1 MKNTKTISKL
11 AMFVATLAVGATIA
25 SIHVAAHADS
35 WDTAPTTGATYNPN
49 NTQSDLDVLA
59 AMNSYKPSAQDK
71 AEMDAIDAS
80 YKKHDDETGITKEQ
94 ETGYGPN
101 VKTKQI
107 IRTLDTHKV
116 ISSSNKTSVAQKKTT
131 KKVVKKHVAKK
142 KVAKKAHKKV
152 VKKAKAKKL
161 FRIRVKAHKIYAY
174 KTIKLHKAGRKAEYK
189 GTKLNVYKIVKK
201 GHKTYYKVYGGR
213 VITAN
218 KHFVTKIAK

>member
-11 AMFVATLAVGATIA
+11 AMFVATLAAGATIA

-35 WDTAPTTGATYNPN
+35 WTTAPQSGFSYVSGATDEDKKI
-49 NTQSDLDVLA
+49 TQELRNSKSD
-59 AMNSYKPSAQDK
+59 NQAQI
-71 AEMDAIDAS
+71 DAIDKS
-80 YKKHDDETGITKEQ
+80 YAEHDSTPYMVAMQDGKSIPATKVKDNTKK
-94 ETGYGPN
+94 P
-101 VKTKQI
+101 
-107 IRTLDTHKV
+107 
-116 ISSSNKTSVAQKKTT
+116 STSTKKTT

-142 KVAKKAHKKV
+142 KVAKKARKKV

-218 KHFVTKIAK
+218 KSAVSVIPETMVQK

>member
-11 AMFVATLAVGATIA
+11 AMFVATLAAGATIA
-25 SIHVAAHADS
+25 SIHVAAHAD
-35 WDTAPTTGATYNPN
+35 TLYPN
-49 NTQSDLDVLA
+49 GTPSQS
-59 AMNSYKPSAQDK
+59 AMDALQAMENYKPSAKDEATIK
-71 AEMDAIDAS
+71 AIEKAS
-80 YKKHDDETGITKEQ
+80 DEHDEKTGITKEQ
-94 ETGYGPN
+94 ETGYSSNSAPAKH
-101 VKTKQI
+101 V
-107 IRTLDTHKV
+107 IRTLDSHKV
-116 ISSSNKTSVAQKKTT
+116 ISYNNKTSVAQKKTT
-131 KKVVKKHVAKK
+131 K

-213 VITAN
+213 VITAS

>member
-11 AMFVATLAVGATIA
+11 AMFVATLAAGATIA
-25 SIHVAAHADS
+25 SVHVAAHADTL
-35 WDTAPTTGATYNPN
+35 WAQGT
-49 NTQSDLDVLA
+49 TQSDIDAVN
-59 AMNSYKPSAQDK
+59 AMNNYKPSAKDK

-116 ISSSNKTSVAQKKTT
+116 ISSSNKTSVAQKSNKKT
-131 KKVVKKHVAKK
+131 VAKK
-142 KVAKKAHKKV
+142 KVAKKV

-161 FRIRVKAHKIYAY
+161 FTVKVKAHKIYAY

-201 GHKTYYKVYGGR
+201 GHKRFYKVYGGR

-218 KHFVTKIAK
+218 KSAVSVIPETMVQK

>member
-11 AMFVATLAVGATIA
+11 AMFVATLAAGATIA

-35 WDTAPTTGATYNPN
+35 WDTAPSSTGIGFANDADKKTYEELKNSK
-49 NTQSDLDVLA
+49 SD
-59 AMNSYKPSAQDK
+59 NQAQI
-71 AEMDAIDAS
+71 DAIDKS
-80 YKKHDDETGITKEQ
+80 YAEHDSTPYMVAMQDGKSL
-94 ETGYGPN
+94 P
-101 VKTKQI
+101 
-107 IRTLDTHKV
+107 
-116 ISSSNKTSVAQKKTT
+116 SSKDKAANKTSVAQKKTT
-131 KKVVKKHVAKK
+131 KKVVKKHVAK
-142 KVAKKAHKKV
+142 KKV

-189 GTKLNVYKIVKK
+189 GAKLNVYKIVKK

>member
-1 MKNTKTISKL
+1 MKSTKNVSKF
-11 AMFVATLAVGATIA
+11 AMVVATLAAGATIA
-25 SIHVAAHADS
+25 SVHVAAHADS
-35 WDTAPTTGATYNPN
+35 WDTGEMTSGYAPGVTDADKKIV
-49 NTQSDLDVLA
+49 QELKDS
-59 AMNSYKPSAQDK
+59 KPDNQAQL
-71 AEMDAIDAS
+71 DAIDNS
-80 YKKHDDETGITKEQ
+80 YAKHDSQPQMAITQTNHYVTPAK
-94 ETGYGPN
+94 N
-101 VKTKQI
+101 
-107 IRTLDTHKV
+107 
-116 ISSSNKTSVAQKKTT
+116 TSTKKTA

-213 VITAN
+213 VITSDPKYVTTIN
-218 KHFVTKIAK
+218 K

>member
-11 AMFVATLAVGATIA
+11 AMFVATLAAGATIA
-25 SIHVAAHADS
+25 SIHVAAHAD
-35 WDTAPTTGATYNPN
+35 TLYPN
-49 NTQSDLDVLA
+49 GTPSQS
-59 AMNSYKPSAQDK
+59 AMDALQAMENYKPSAKDEATIK
-71 AEMDAIDAS
+71 AIEKAS
-80 YKKHDDETGITKEQ
+80 DEHDEKTGITKEQ
-94 ETGYGPN
+94 ETGYSSNSAPAKH
-101 VKTKQI
+101 V
-107 IRTLDTHKV
+107 IRTLDSHKV
-116 ISSSNKTSVAQKKTT
+116 ISYNNKTSVAQKKTT
-131 KKVVKKHVAKK
+131 K

>member
-1 MKNTKTISKL
+1 MKNTKTISKF
-11 AMFVATLAVGATIA
+11 AMFVATLAAGATIA

-35 WDTAPTTGATYNPN
+35 LWAPGVTDADKKIVQELKNSK
-49 NTQSDLDVLA
+49 SD
-59 AMNSYKPSAQDK
+59 NQAQL
-71 AEMDAIDAS
+71 DAIDKSFAE
-80 YKKHDDETGITKEQ
+80 HDTQPDMIITQTNHYVTPDK
-94 ETGYGPN
+94 
-101 VKTKQI
+101 
-107 IRTLDTHKV
+107 
-116 ISSSNKTSVAQKKTT
+116 KTSVAQKKTT

>member
-11 AMFVATLAVGATIA
+11 AMFVATLAAGATIA
-25 SIHVAAHADS
+25 SIHVAAHADVLY
-35 WDTAPTTGATYNPN
+35 APGLT
-49 NTQSDLDVLA
+49 D
-59 AMNSYKPSAQDK
+59 
-71 AEMDAIDAS
+71 
-80 YKKHDDETGITKEQ
+80 
-94 ETGYGPN
+94 
-101 VKTKQI
+101 
-107 IRTLDTHKV
+107 
-116 ISSSNKTSVAQKKTT
+116 AQKKEADDVMNSVSDNQAQIDAINNSYAKHDSQPQMAITQTNHYVTPSTT
-131 KKVVKKHVAKK
+131 SKNTSTKKTAKKVVKKTVAKK

-161 FRIRVKAHKIYAY
+161 FTVKVKAHKIYAY

>member
-11 AMFVATLAVGATIA
+11 AMFVATLAAGATIA

-35 WDTAPTTGATYNPN
+35 WDTGEMTSGYAPGVTDADKKIAQELQNSK
-49 NTQSDLDVLA
+49 SD
-59 AMNSYKPSAQDK
+59 NQAQI
-71 AEMDAIDAS
+71 DAIDKS
-80 YKKHDDETGITKEQ
+80 YAEHDSTPYMVAMQDGKSIPATKVKDNTKK
-94 ETGYGPN
+94 P
-101 VKTKQI
+101 
-107 IRTLDTHKV
+107 
-116 ISSSNKTSVAQKKTT
+116 STSTKKTT

-142 KVAKKAHKKV
+142 KVAKKARKKV

>member
-11 AMFVATLAVGATIA
+11 AMFVATLAAGATIA
-25 SIHVAAHADS
+25 SIHVAAHADTL
-35 WDTAPTTGATYNPN
+35 WAQGT
-49 NTQSDLDVLA
+49 TQSDIDAVN
-59 AMNSYKPSAQDK
+59 AMNNYKPSAQDK

-116 ISSSNKTSVAQKKTT
+116 ISSSNKTSVAQKKTA
-131 KKVVKKHVAKK
+131 KKVVKKTVAKK

>member
-1 MKNTKTISKL
+1 MKKQTKLLSKFAVLL
-11 AMFVATLAVGATIA
+11 ATLGAGATLASA
-25 SIHVAAHADS
+25 HVAAHADS
-35 WDTAPTTGATYNPN
+35 SNDGWADGVVHTGFSYVSGATDEDKKIV
-49 NTQSDLDVLA
+49 QELR
-59 AMNSYKPSAQDK
+59 NSKADNQAQ
-71 AEMDAIDAS
+71 MDAIDKSFAE
-80 YKKHDDETGITKEQ
+80 HDTQPDMIITQ
-94 ETGYGPN
+94 TNHYVTP
-101 VKTKQI
+101 
-107 IRTLDTHKV
+107 D
-116 ISSSNKTSVAQKKTT
+116 NKTSVAQKKTT

-218 KHFVTKIAK
+218 KSAVSVIPQTMVQK

>member
-11 AMFVATLAVGATIA
+11 AMFVATLAAGATIA
-25 SIHVAAHADS
+25 SVHVAAHADTL
-35 WDTAPTTGATYNPN
+35 WAQGT
-49 NTQSDLDVLA
+49 TQSDIDAVNT
-59 AMNSYKPSAQDK
+59 MNNYKPSAKDK

-116 ISSSNKTSVAQKKTT
+116 ISSSNKTSVAQKSNKKT
-131 KKVVKKHVAKK
+131 VAKK
-142 KVAKKAHKKV
+142 KVAKKV

-161 FRIRVKAHKIYAY
+161 FTVKVKAHKIYAY

-201 GHKTYYKVYGGR
+201 GHKRFYKVYGGR

-218 KHFVTKIAK
+218 KSAVSVIPETMVQK

>member
-11 AMFVATLAVGATIA
+11 AMFVATLAAGATIA
-25 SIHVAAHADS
+25 SVHVAAHADTWGTAETTGTLYIHPNDKNS
-35 WDTAPTTGATYNPN
+35 VDTANALN
-49 NTQSDLDVLA
+49 Q
-59 AMNSYKPSAQDK
+59 YKPSAQEK
-71 AEMDAIDAS
+71 AEIDAIDAS
-80 YKKHDDETGITKEQ
+80 YKKHDDETGITAGQ
-94 ETGYGPN
+94 LSGYGTHN
-101 VKTKQI
+101 KVKHV

-116 ISSSNKTSVAQKKTT
+116 ISYNNKTSVAQKKTA

-142 KVAKKAHKKV
+142 KVTKKAHKKV

-189 GTKLNVYKIVKK
+189 GAKLNVYKIVKK

>member
-11 AMFVATLAVGATIA
+11 AMFVATLAAGATIA
-25 SIHVAAHADS
+25 SIHVAAHADTL
-35 WDTAPTTGATYNPN
+35 WAQGT
-49 NTQSDLDVLA
+49 TQSDIDAVN
-59 AMNSYKPSAQDK
+59 AMNNYKPSAQDK

-131 KKVVKKHVAKK
+131 KKV
-142 KVAKKAHKKV
+142 AKKARKKV

>member
-11 AMFVATLAVGATIA
+11 AMFVATLAAGATIA
-25 SIHVAAHADS
+25 SIHVAAHAD
-35 WDTAPTTGATYNPN
+35 TLYPN
-49 NTQSDLDVLA
+49 GPLSQS
-59 AMNSYKPSAQDK
+59 AMDALQAMENYKPSAKDEATIK
-71 AEMDAIDAS
+71 AIEKAS
-80 YKKHDDETGITKEQ
+80 DEHDEKTGITKEQ
-94 ETGYGPN
+94 ETGYSSNSAPAKH
-101 VKTKQI
+101 V
-107 IRTLDTHKV
+107 IRTLDSHKV
-116 ISSSNKTSVAQKKTT
+116 ISYNNKTSVAQKKTT

>member
-35 WDTAPTTGATYNPN
+35 WDTGEMTSGYAPGVTDADKKIVQELKNSK
-49 NTQSDLDVLA
+49 SD
-59 AMNSYKPSAQDK
+59 NQAQI
-71 AEMDAIDAS
+71 DAIDKS
-80 YKKHDDETGITKEQ
+80 YAKHDSTPYMVAMQDGKSL
-94 ETGYGPN
+94 P
-101 VKTKQI
+101 
-107 IRTLDTHKV
+107 
-116 ISSSNKTSVAQKKTT
+116 SSKDKAANKTSVAQKKTT
-131 KKVVKKHVAKK
+131 KKVVKKTVAKK
-142 KVAKKAHKKV
+142 KVAKKAHKKI

-189 GTKLNVYKIVKK
+189 GAKLNVYKIVKK

>member
-11 AMFVATLAVGATIA
+11 AMFVATLAAGATIA
-25 SIHVAAHADS
+25 SIHVAAHADVLY
-35 WDTAPTTGATYNPN
+35 APGLTDA
-49 NTQSDLDVLA
+49 QKKEADDV
-59 AMNSYKPSAQDK
+59 MNSVSDNQAQI
-71 AEMDAIDAS
+71 DAINNS
-80 YKKHDDETGITKEQ
+80 YAKHDSQPQMAITQ
-94 ETGYGPN
+94 TNHYVTP
-101 VKTKQI
+101 
-107 IRTLDTHKV
+107 D
-116 ISSSNKTSVAQKKTT
+116 NKTSVAQKKTT

-142 KVAKKAHKKV
+142 KVAKKARKKV